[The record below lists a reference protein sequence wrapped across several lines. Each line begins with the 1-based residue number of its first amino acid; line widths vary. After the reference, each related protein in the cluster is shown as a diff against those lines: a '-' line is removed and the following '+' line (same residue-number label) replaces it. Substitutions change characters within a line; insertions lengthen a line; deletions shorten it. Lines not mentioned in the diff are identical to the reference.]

1 MISFY
6 SSKKSPLIA
15 VLKKSFPRNSTT
27 YSTPISEIS
36 IYDWYSSASQ
46 LGWFGLAHFCYKWVN
61 LFFYSRHQISTA
73 YLWLAKGVSHFN
85 KWWPTSTLTF
95 ENKQMSLSTNE
106 DTCIFLKVKL
116 VRDSGPRGCC
126 SIMDPM
132 NNCSKMLVRPK
143 ECYNI
148 MDSSDV
154 KIGILLTKL
163 F

>member
-1 MISFY
+1 M
-6 SSKKSPLIA
+6 
-15 VLKKSFPRNSTT
+15 
-27 YSTPISEIS
+27 
-36 IYDWYSSASQ
+36 
-46 LGWFGLAHFCYKWVN
+46 
-61 LFFYSRHQISTA
+61 
-73 YLWLAKGVSHFN
+73 
-85 KWWPTSTLTF
+85 TF

-143 ECYNI
+143 ECYDI
-148 MDSSDV
+148 MDV